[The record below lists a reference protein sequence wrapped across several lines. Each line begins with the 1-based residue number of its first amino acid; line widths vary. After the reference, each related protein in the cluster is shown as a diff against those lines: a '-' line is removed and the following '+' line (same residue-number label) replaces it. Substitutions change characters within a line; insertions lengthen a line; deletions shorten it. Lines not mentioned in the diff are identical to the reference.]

1 MHVKLLQSYLT
12 LCNPVDHS
20 PPGYFHG
27 ILQARILERVAIPFS
42 KGSSLI
48 RFVVSFHLFE
58 VFVCPYLSLAVLA
71 NTQFTQLTSSSYLQ
85 CVCVCTVTQL
95 CLTLCDPMD
104 CRPPGSSVHGI
115 LQARVLEW
123 VAMPFSRGSF
133 QPRDQTH
140 VSCVSCFAG
149 GFFTHCAIVLFGFHD
164 TLSCSF
170 L

>member
-115 LQARVLEW
+115 LQVRVLEW
-123 VAMPFSRGSF
+123 VVMPSSRGSSWPIDGT
-133 QPRDQTH
+133 Q
-140 VSCVSCFAG
+140 VSLIVST
-149 GFFTHCAIVLFGFHD
+149 FFTVWATREARF
-164 TLSCSF
+164 SRS
-170 L
+170 